1 MATETTTAH
10 LTVDMVLLAV
20 HNDTLHVLLIKRG
33 WPPFEGAWALPGGY
47 VDEGETFDTAARR
60 ELQEETNLVAPEHL
74 ARVDVYGDPGRDPRG
89 RVVSVAYVAVL
100 PTMPTPTAGDD
111 AREAQW
117 TPVADVLAVPEGLAF
132 DHHRILTDAVAR
144 ATRNSLGE

>member
-10 LTVDMVLLAV
+10 LAVDMVLLAV
-20 HNDTLHVLLIKRG
+20 HDDALHVLLIKRG

-47 VDEGETFDTAARR
+47 VDEGETFDAAARR
-60 ELQEETNLVAPEHL
+60 ELQEETSLVAPPHL
-74 ARVDVYGDPGRDPRG
+74 ERVDVYGDPGRDPRG

-100 PTMPTPTAGDD
+100 PTMPHPTAGDD
-111 AREAQW
+111 AREARW
-117 TPVADVLAVPEGLAF
+117 TPVADALATPEGLAF

-144 ATRNSLGE
+144 VDGREAA

>member
-10 LTVDMVLLAV
+10 LTVDMVLLTV
-20 HNDTLHVLLIKRG
+20 YNDALHVLLIKRG

-47 VDEGETFDTAARR
+47 VDEGETFDAAARR
-60 ELQEETNLVAPEHL
+60 ELQEETNLVAPPHL
-74 ARVDVYGDPGRDPRG
+74 ERVDVYGDPGRDPRG

-100 PTMPTPTAGDD
+100 PTMPSPTAGDD

-117 TPVADVLAVPEGLAF
+117 TPVADALATAEGLAF

-144 ATRNSLGE
+144 VDGREAA